1 VSELSG
7 RVAIVTGAAQGI
19 GLGIATAFAKAGAD
33 LVLVGR
39 TAEKLEE
46 AAGAIAETGA
56 SVRHLAGNVADRATA
71 DAAVAEAV
79 DAFGRLDIL
88 VNNAHTFTPHASME
102 EIPEEDFRLELD
114 TGFFGTVH
122 FMQAAFPH
130 LRERGGSIINLGSYA
145 ALHGDGSRATY
156 AATKEAIRGLTRS
169 AARDWGTYRI
179 RVNVIHPAALTPA
192 AASRASK
199 EYLDAFRAAT
209 ALHYLGNAEEDVG
222 PVAVF
227 LASDA
232 SHYVTGQT
240 IMAEGG
246 WWMS

>member
-1 VSELSG
+1 MSDLTG

-19 GLGIATAFAKAGAD
+19 GNGIAAALAKAGAD

-39 TAEKLEE
+39 TAEKLEQ
-46 AAGAIAETGA
+46 AARAIGP
-56 SVRHLAGNVADRATA
+56 SVRHVAGDVADRATA

-79 DAFGRLDIL
+79 DAFGRLDVL
-88 VNNAHTFTPHASME
+88 VNNAHTFTPHASLE
-102 EIPEEDFRLELD
+102 EIPEDDFRLELD

-130 LRERGGSIINLGSYA
+130 LRERGGSIINIGSYVG
-145 ALHGDGSRATY
+145 LHSTSGRATY
-156 AATKEAIRGLTRS
+156 TATKEAIRAVSRA
-169 AARDWGTYRI
+169 AARDWGQYRI
-179 RVNVIHPAALTPA
+179 RVNVINPAALTPA
-192 AASRASK
+192 AASRASD
-199 EYLDAFRAAT
+199 EYIAAFKAAT
-209 ALHYLGNAEEDVG
+209 ALGYLGDPEEDIG

-227 LASDA
+227 LAGDG

-246 WWMS
+246 WWMP